1 MPPWGPKEALSQTA
15 LGQAP
20 QRPLRTRDR
29 EETSELP
36 RRDPEVRTGE
46 PEFPVVP
53 GDRGRCC
60 CGAVAP
66 VSIEVRDR
74 DLPARAVARGEAGRS
89 AVLRRGWDSGG
100 GDPGGVGVGPQAGPR
115 PRLRGPGSL
124 GREKWDLL
132 LEKLHLPVPLHLPSS
147 PSLSRS
153 DCPSV
158 VPRSKENLEVL
169 SLEQHRGL
177 DPAHGEAV

>member
-1 MPPWGPKEALSQTA
+1 MAWGW
-15 LGQAP
+15 G
-20 QRPLRTRDR
+20 LRLDR
-29 EETSELP
+29 
-36 RRDPEVRTGE
+36 
-46 PEFPVVP
+46 
-53 GDRGRCC
+53 
-60 CGAVAP
+60 A
-66 VSIEVRDR
+66 
-74 DLPARAVARGEAGRS
+74 
-89 AVLRRGWDSGG
+89 
-100 GDPGGVGVGPQAGPR
+100 